1 MKAWAVFKSSLSL
14 NQTASVTHKKAGLR
28 SVYK

>member
-14 NQTASVTHKKAGLR
+14 NQTASVTHKKQD
-28 SVYK
+28 